1 MAGETIGRDRLEHG
15 TGTRRRPGWTEIG
28 VGLVTSTVLTLGL
41 TIAVHAVAGPVAFDV
56 FLMVLSFIAAG
67 GGFAAAV
74 AVRIRSLAAFGV
86 RRTTVRWLLI
96 GLAGGVLAFV
106 LKFPVT
112 KIYVG
117 LTGYTGNP
125 QAMWA
130 SAAADGVVLTVL
142 AFLFLGVL
150 TPIGEELLFRGVIA
164 TALLRYGAVAGV
176 LGSAVVFAVL
186 HGNIVTALSGLIVG
200 LIAGELRRRSDSV
213 WPGVAAHIVF
223 NVLSNVLAFVVLPL
237 LGG

>member
-1 MAGETIGRDRLEHG
+1 MAGETIGHDRPELG
-15 TGTRRRPGWTEIG
+15 TRTRRRPGWTELG
-28 VGLVTSTVLTLGL
+28 VGLLVSAVLTLGL
-41 TIAVHAVAGPVAFDV
+41 TVVVHSMTGQVAFSV
-56 FLMVLSFIAAG
+56 FLMALSFIAAG
-67 GGFAAAV
+67 GGFAVAV

-86 RRTTVRWLLI
+86 RRTSVRWLLI

-112 KIYVG
+112 RLYVG

-125 QAMWA
+125 QEMWA
-130 SAAADGVVLTVL
+130 SAAADGTMVLVL

-150 TPIGEELLFRGVIA
+150 TPIGEELLFRGVVA

-176 LGSAVVFAVL
+176 LGSAVIFAVL
-186 HGNIVTALSGLIVG
+186 HGNVVTALSALIVG

-223 NVLSNVLAFVVLPL
+223 NVLSNVLAFVLLPV